1 MRRSDLPDDFV
12 LGTATAAYQIE
23 GATHEDGRGE
33 SIWDSFA
40 RRPGAIADG
49 STADVA
55 DDHYHRY
62 AEDVALMGDL
72 GFDAYRFSIAW
83 PRIQPD
89 GKGAPNRA
97 GIDFYRRL
105 AGGLRD
111 RGITPWAT
119 LYHWDLPQALD
130 DGGGWLQRDTARRFA
145 DYAEQ
150 VSDALGDLVTD
161 WITLN
166 EPWCSAFLG
175 YASGHHAPGR
185 TVGTRS
191 AHAAHHLLLG
201 HGHALEALRATVPS
215 ARVGTTLNLYSVQP
229 AGDST
234 ADADAAR
241 RIDGLG
247 NRLFLDPLLTGSYP
261 ADVLDD
267 LGETEWFAEHATED
281 DLRLISAPIDF
292 LGVNYYSR
300 HTVASGSTPA
310 KDAPASAYP
319 GSEHVRFVRT
329 GAPVTQMGWEIHP
342 DGMVDVLRQA
352 NALAPSLPL
361 YVTENGAA
369 YPDRVDDDG
378 RIDDGARTEYLEAH
392 LEAARD
398 AIDAGLPLRGY
409 FIWSLIDNWEWAFGY
424 SRRFGIVHV
433 DYRTQRRTPKRSAA
447 WMADFLRDAVPAS
460 RG

>member
-1 MRRSDLPDDFV
+1 M
-12 LGTATAAYQIE
+12 
-23 GATHEDGRGE
+23 
-33 SIWDSFA
+33 
-40 RRPGAIADG
+40 
-49 STADVA
+49 
-55 DDHYHRY
+55 
-62 AEDVALMGDL
+62 
-72 GFDAYRFSIAW
+72 
-83 PRIQPD
+83 
-89 GKGAPNRA
+89 
-97 GIDFYRRL
+97 
-105 AGGLRD
+105 
-111 RGITPWAT
+111 TPPPT
-119 LYHWDLPQALD
+119 P
-130 DGGGWLQRDTARRFA
+130 T
-145 DYAEQ
+145 
-150 VSDALGDLVTD
+150 
-161 WITLN
+161 
-166 EPWCSAFLG
+166 P
-175 YASGHHAPGR
+175 
-185 TVGTRS
+185 
-191 AHAAHHLLLG
+191 
-201 HGHALEALRATVPS
+201 
-215 ARVGTTLNLYSVQP
+215 
-229 AGDST
+229 
-234 ADADAAR
+234 R

-267 LGETEWFAEHATED
+267 LGETEWFAEHATDD

-369 YPDRVDDDG
+369 YPDRVDEDG